1 MIHGFVHIVGA
12 GHEAPA
18 YNREIADRLRRA
30 LA

>member
-1 MIHGFVHIVGA
+1 MIHGFVHLVAA